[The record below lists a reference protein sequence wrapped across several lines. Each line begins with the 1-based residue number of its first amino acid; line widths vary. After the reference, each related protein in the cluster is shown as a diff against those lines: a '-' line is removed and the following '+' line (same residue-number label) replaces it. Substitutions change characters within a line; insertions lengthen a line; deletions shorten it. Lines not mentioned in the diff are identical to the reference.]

1 MLLRRGRG
9 RGGGVRGPAA
19 AQLGHV
25 HEPAPRAAAARL
37 AAHRA
42 RHRRQCLGNL
52 THLASLPPFP
62 PTPRSVTR
70 LDYCA
75 ALHTLSEYSWLSN
88 VFFCLHSFLAL
99 PGIIFRLFFFENVPL
114 LRCSFLQAFISF
126 YYYRIFLLL
135 VSKVVVKC
143 QIEFY
148 VSIYCRLWSPPL
160 LQSMSFFERRV
171 H

>member
-1 MLLRRGRG
+1 MLRRGRG
-9 RGGGVRGPAA
+9 GGGGVRAPAA

-75 ALHTLSEYSWLSN
+75 ALHSLSEYSWLSN
-88 VFFCLHSFLAL
+88 VFFCLPPFFLL
-99 PGIIFRLFFFENVPL
+99 PGIIFRFYYFENVLL
-114 LRCSFLQAFISF
+114 LRYSFLQTFISF
-126 YYYRIFLLL
+126 PYYRIFLLL
-135 VSKVVVKC
+135 VNEVVVKC

-148 VSIYCRLWSPPL
+148 VSIYCRLWSPSL